1 MNYLEQCHDDA
12 SVEDCIMELFAED
25 EETTAET
32 VTATGVL
39 SGTYR
44 GKARSVNI
52 SLTIPLGG

>member
-1 MNYLEQCHDDA
+1 
-12 SVEDCIMELFAED
+12 MELFAED